1 LHAKIFCNSICT
13 LFFTWRAVH
22 ALNVW
27 FGHHEV
33 AVGGKD
39 NNAGNNDSC
48 NDKKRKNKCAVKVVA
63 ADGRFVRSLTTD
75 VNGAASWDGLTESG
89 EPAPSG
95 IYLVLVEKRAP
106 VKIALQR

>member
-1 LHAKIFCNSICT
+1 
-13 LFFTWRAVH
+13 
-22 ALNVW
+22 
-27 FGHHEV
+27 
-33 AVGGKD
+33 
-39 NNAGNNDSC
+39 
-48 NDKKRKNKCAVKVVA
+48 
-63 ADGRFVRSLTTD
+63 LTTD